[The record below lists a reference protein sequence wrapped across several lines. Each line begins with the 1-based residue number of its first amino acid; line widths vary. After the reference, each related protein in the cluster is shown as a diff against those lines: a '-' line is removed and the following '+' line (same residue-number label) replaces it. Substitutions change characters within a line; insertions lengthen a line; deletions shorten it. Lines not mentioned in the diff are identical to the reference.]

1 MEIKYLYILFFFY
14 FTNPWTDTVPT
25 VWAASSSGVS
35 KRGEEDEEN
44 QYPQPWN
51 QSALIC
57 VFTAQKIYN
66 IGREREREGSVGYD
80 CYYFY
85 VQKRPQ
91 GGLLFCC
98 FSGIFLLT
106 GKLEGRCLNCHALI
120 DSFLIIFLA
129 LQHLRLRNV
138 YPFFSFPT
146 LRRVTVNIRTFSRFD
161 AETKSFS
168 IKIKII
174 F

>member
-1 MEIKYLYILFFFY
+1 MEIKYLYIFCFFILQILGRTQSPLFGRRHPAGY
-14 FTNPWTDTVPT
+14 RNGGKKTKKINTPN
-25 VWAASSSGVS
+25 
-35 KRGEEDEEN
+35 RGINLHWFAFSRRKKFIILRE
-44 QYPQPWN
+44 
-51 QSALIC
+51 
-57 VFTAQKIYN
+57 
-66 IGREREREGSVGYD
+66 REREREGSVGYD

-168 IKIKII
+168 IK
-174 F
+174 

>member
-1 MEIKYLYILFFFY
+1 MSRRHWKTVKITNFTIFSMLNVSRVKTDWKLFL
-14 FTNPWTDTVPT
+14 TW
-25 VWAASSSGVS
+25 W
-35 KRGEEDEEN
+35 
-44 QYPQPWN
+44 Q
-51 QSALIC
+51 
-57 VFTAQKIYN
+57 
-66 IGREREREGSVGYD
+66 IGRCRDRRNFTVVKETI
-80 CYYFY
+80 YFY

-146 LRRVTVNIRTFSRFD
+146 VRRVTVNIRTFSRFD

>member
-66 IGREREREGSVGYD
+66 IERERERERGV
-80 CYYFY
+80 C
-85 VQKRPQ
+85 RLRL
-91 GGLLFCC
+91 LLFLCPKKTPRRFVVLLFFRN
-98 FSGIFLLT
+98 FSPHRETRRALPKLSRPDRFLPHHFSCPTTTSSKECLSLFLVSNSSQSDCQHSNIFP
-106 GKLEGRCLNCHALI
+106 
-120 DSFLIIFLA
+120 
-129 LQHLRLRNV
+129 V
-138 YPFFSFPT
+138 
-146 LRRVTVNIRTFSRFD
+146 
-161 AETKSFS
+161 
-168 IKIKII
+168 
-174 F
+174 